1 MGYLS
6 GSSPQL
12 KSGIVSALSVW
23 VYQDVDICRS
33 MRDLVPLLLSL
44 LHTKVVEVIKVS
56 VLLIAPDSECW
67 YDFAFDAS

>member
-67 YDFAFDAS
+67 YNFAFDAS

>member
-12 KSGIVSALSVW
+12 KSGTVSALSVW
-23 VYQDVDICRS
+23 VYQDVDICWS

-67 YDFAFDAS
+67 YDFAFDGS

>member
-6 GSSPQL
+6 GSSPLL
-12 KSGIVSALSVW
+12 KSGTVSAFTVL
-23 VYQDVDICRS
+23 VYQDVDICLS
-33 MRDLVPLLLSL
+33 MPDLVPSRLLEL
-44 LHTKVVEVIKVS
+44 IKVS

>member
-12 KSGIVSALSVW
+12 KRGTVSALSVL
-23 VYQDVDICRS
+23 VYQDVDICLL
-33 MRDLVPLLLSL
+33 MPDLVPSLLSL

-56 VLLIAPDSECW
+56 VLLTAPDSECW
-67 YDFAFDAS
+67 YNFAFDAS

>member
-6 GSSPQL
+6 GPSPQL
-12 KSGIVSALSVW
+12 KSGTVSALSVW
-23 VYQDVDICRS
+23 VHQDVDICLS
-33 MRDLVPLLLSL
+33 MPDLVPLLLSL

-56 VLLIAPDSECW
+56 VLLISPDSECW